1 MIMEARSLVSILILF
16 LLVTSVSA
24 SVNTIVQSMPAGI
37 SSQHNNGAC
46 WFFPT
51 NHSLVQNPLYDIRS
65 HLVGNHSHCD
75 LTGIQTAGM
84 EPGNYL
90 VLYVY
95 PVKTEDSF
103 IKDISLED
111 SKLVSIFAKTKPIDI
126 AGKQSDMVLAD
137 LRTMLIGS
145 TDKYEEYNV
154 IVEEPYFVVKIME
167 QVYPTIVR
175 ISGETNLEDGTP
187 VTIKVDEMERY
198 ALHDLQ
204 NFTFAT
210 SVFQPDI
217 TIPGTWTRDMNMPLQ
232 DMAPGW
238 HEVVV
243 TAGKITVTTKF
254 PIYQTWEAS
263 PTPTHYINY
272 FGNGTMKPETIVV
285 EKVVRVV
292 ETKEVIVQLTAA
304 PTPDITDALGE
315 KIDGIKLESQLAMF
329 VIAGVGLA
337 FFVLVIRGWKR

>member
-1 MIMEARSLVSILILF
+1 MIMNLRSLVSILILF
-16 LLVTSVSA
+16 LLVTSASA
-24 SVNTIVQSMPAGI
+24 SVNTIVQSMGVGI
-37 SSQHNNGAC
+37 STQHTNGAC

-51 NHSLVQNPLYDIRS
+51 NHSLVQNPLYDIPSRM
-65 HLVGNHSHCD
+65 VGNHSHCE
-75 LTGIQTAGM
+75 LTGIQTASM
-84 EPGNYL
+84 STGNYI
-90 VLYVY
+90 VMYVY

-263 PTPTHYINY
+263 PTPTQYINY

-292 ETKEVIVQLTAA
+292 ETKEIVIRLTAT

-315 KIDGIKLESQLAMF
+315 KIDGRELEVQL
-329 VIAGVGLA
+329 VVGA
-337 FFVLVIRGWKR
+337 VLSVVGAVLILFSRGRKI